1 MELALT
7 CYLLYFQLCDLM
19 NKGEWTVERDE
30 DLTAPYSFKDKMWI
44 AFEDRISVS
53 IKVRGIFILIFIKI
67 ISQLM
72 IFMIDF

>member
-1 MELALT
+1 
-7 CYLLYFQLCDLM
+7 M

-53 IKVRGIFILIFIKI
+53 IKVRGIFIFIFIFIEI

-72 IFMIDF
+72 TFMIDF